1 MVTKND
7 RAWESLFASHNIVAA
22 VEQAGFYRITAT
34 AINQEREARLMTK
47 FDQEVNLPQIFK
59 DNQLAILPD
68 SRGSY
73 LIGRFQTYQTIEDD
87 ESVEVADMAFPTD
100 IESIDPTNLYSEAS
114 ALFCAYNS
122 QILDDVAG
130 EEVRFTV
137 GGRMSTGRFDYLV
150 DIGGSGAA
158 SQRIAVN
165 NAQAEIDG
173 GFESASNL
181 VLVEAKNYG
190 ATDFL
195 IRQLYYPYRLWRGK
209 SRKQVIPVFMSFSND
224 VFSFYV
230 YRFANDDVYNSIEL
244 VTQKKYRI
252 APINIQLA
260 DIMTLLSEVERQPA
274 APEPASVPFPQA
286 DSFTRIFDLLGLLYA
301 NESLSKEQI
310 TTNYAF
316 DSRQTD
322 YYTNAAIYLGLVQ
335 KRREQGSSVEYLLT
349 DEGKNIYSMP
359 ARARRMAL
367 ARSVLKHRVF
377 SRALRS
383 YFDNSERPS
392 VSSVVEIMRDERI
405 QITSTTMPRRAQT
418 VLSWID
424 WILKLGHPS

>member
-7 RAWESLFASHNIVAA
+7 RAWENLFTSHNIVAA
-22 VEQAGFYRITAT
+22 VERTGFYRITAT

-73 LIGRFQTYQTIEDD
+73 LIGRFQTYQAIEDD
-87 ESVEVADMAFPTD
+87 KSVEVADMAFPAD

-137 GGRMSTGRFDYLV
+137 GGRMSTGRFEFLV
-150 DIGGSGAA
+150 DIGGGGAV
-158 SQRIAVN
+158 SQRVAVN

-190 ATDFL
+190 ASDFL

-209 SRKQVIPVFMSFSND
+209 TRKQVIPVFMSFSND
-224 VFSFYV
+224 VFSFYI
-230 YRFANDDVYNSIEL
+230 YRFSNDDVYNSIEL

-260 DIMTLLSEVERQPA
+260 DIMALLSDVERQPA
-274 APEPASVPFPQA
+274 APEPAVPFPQA
-286 DSFTRIFDLLGLLYA
+286 DSFARIFDLLGLLYA
-301 NESLSKEQI
+301 NESLSQEQI

-316 DSRQTD
+316 DLRQT
-322 YYTNAAIYLGLVQ
+322 Q
-335 KRREQGSSVEYLLT
+335 
-349 DEGKNIYSMP
+349 
-359 ARARRMAL
+359 
-367 ARSVLKHRVF
+367 
-377 SRALRS
+377 
-383 YFDNSERPS
+383 
-392 VSSVVEIMRDERI
+392 
-405 QITSTTMPRRAQT
+405 
-418 VLSWID
+418 
-424 WILKLGHPS
+424 

>member
-7 RAWESLFASHNIVAA
+7 RAWESLFASYNIVAA
-22 VEQAGFYRITAT
+22 VERAGFYRITAT
-34 AINQEREARLMTK
+34 NINQEREARLMTK

-59 DNQLAILPD
+59 DNQLSILPD

-150 DIGGSGAA
+150 DIGGGNAA
-158 SQRIAVN
+158 SRRIAVN

-173 GFESASNL
+173 GFESTSNL

-190 ATDFL
+190 ASDFL

-209 SRKQVIPVFMSFSND
+209 TRKQVIPVFMSFSND
-224 VFSFYV
+224 VFSFYI
-230 YRFANDDVYNSIEL
+230 YRFVNDDVYNSIEL

-260 DIMTLLSEVERQPA
+260 DIMALLSQVERQPA
-274 APEPASVPFPQA
+274 APEPAVPFPQA
-286 DSFTRIFDLLGLLYA
+286 DSFARIFDLLGLLYA
-301 NESLSKEQI
+301 NERLSQEQI
-310 TTNYAF
+310 TTTYAF
-316 DSRQTD
+316 DLRQTQ
-322 YYTNAAIYLGLVQ
+322 YYSSAAMYLGLVQ
-335 KRREQGSSVEYLLT
+335 KRQDQTTGVHYSLT
-349 DEGKNIYSMP
+349 DEGKNIYAMP

-367 ARSVLKHRVF
+367 ARSILRHRVF
-377 SRALRS
+377 TRTLRL
-383 YFDNSERPS
+383 YFDNSERPA
-392 VSSVVEIMRDERI
+392 VQSVVDIMRDERI

-424 WILKLGHPS
+424 WVLKLGHPS

>member
-7 RAWESLFASHNIVAA
+7 RAWETLFASHNIVAA

-87 ESVEVADMAFPTD
+87 ETVEVSDMAFPTD

-137 GGRMSTGRFDYLV
+137 GGRMSTGRFEYLV
-150 DIGGSGAA
+150 DIGGTGAA

-190 ATDFL
+190 ASDFL

-209 SRKQVIPVFMSFSND
+209 TRKQVIPVFMSFSND

-230 YRFANDDVYNSIEL
+230 YRFVNDDVYNSIEL

-260 DIMTLLSEVERQPA
+260 DIMALLSEVEKQPA
-274 APEPASVPFPQA
+274 APEPDVPFPQA
-286 DSFTRIFDLLGLLYA
+286 DSFARIFDLLGLLY
-301 NESLSKEQI
+301 NESLSQEQI
-310 TTNYAF
+310 TTTYAF
-316 DSRQTD
+316 DLRQTQ
-322 YYTNAAIYLGLVQ
+322 YYSSAAMYLGLVQ
-335 KRREQGSSVEYLLT
+335 KRQEQGTGVLYSLT
-349 DEGKNIYSMP
+349 EEGKNIYAMP
-359 ARARRMAL
+359 ASTRKMAL
-367 ARSVLKHRVF
+367 AKSILRHRVF
-377 SRALRS
+377 ARTLRL
-383 YFDNSERPS
+383 YFNNSERPT
-392 VSSVVEIMRDERI
+392 VPSVVEIMRDEKI
-405 QITSTTMPRRAQT
+405 AIDKTTMPRRAST

-424 WILKLGHPS
+424 WILKLAHPS

>member
-1 MVTKND
+1 VTKND

-22 VEQAGFYRITAT
+22 VERAGFYRITAT

-87 ESVEVADMAFPTD
+87 ETVEVADMAFPTD

-122 QILDDVAG
+122 QIIDDVAG
-130 EEVRFTV
+130 EEVKFTV
-137 GGRMSTGRFDYLV
+137 GGRMSTGRFEYLV
-150 DIGGSGAA
+150 DIDGSGMA
-158 SQRIAVN
+158 SQRITVN

-209 SRKQVIPVFMSFSND
+209 TRKQVIPVFMSFSND

-230 YRFANDDVYNSIEL
+230 YRFGNDGVYNSIEL

-260 DIMTLLSEVERQPA
+260 DIMALLTEVEGQSA
-274 APEPASVPFPQA
+274 APEPNVPFPQA
-286 DSFTRIFDLLGLLYA
+286 DSFARIFDLLGLLYA
-301 NESLSKEQI
+301 NESLSQEQI
-310 TTNYAF
+310 TTTYAF
-316 DSRQTD
+316 DLRQTQ
-322 YYTNAAIYLGLVQ
+322 YYSSAAMYLGLVQ
-335 KRREQGSSVEYLLT
+335 KRLEQGIGVLYSLT
-349 DEGKNIYSMP
+349 DGGKNIYAMP

-367 ARSVLKHRVF
+367 ARSILQHRVF
-377 SRALRS
+377 GRTLRL
-383 YFDNSERPS
+383 YFNNSERPT
-392 VSSVVEIMRDERI
+392 VSNVVEIMRDERI
-405 QITSTTMPRRAQT
+405 AIDKTTMPRRAKT

-424 WILKLGHPS
+424 WILKLARPN